1 MTVTRYA
8 GDWQA
13 AGACQS
19 ADPDIF
25 FPLSASGASTPQI
38 SEARRICAR
47 CTVRRECLDFAMRNG
62 EMHGIWGGTTPED
75 RVRARRQ
82 EIARRRTAGT
92 DWRRG
97 APDVRAS

>member
-8 GDWQA
+8 SDWQA

-25 FPLSASGASTPQI
+25 FPLSGSGASTSQI

-82 EIARRRTAGT
+82 ETARRRTAGT
-92 DWRRG
+92 AWRLD